1 MYVYTHAVYIY
12 IYVSVIFV
20 IFEEKHPS
28 LSANEAFRRY
38 IRLRIH
44 VHPELQARPP
54 EHLGDLSLIVYTLE
68 D

>member
-1 MYVYTHAVYIY
+1 MYVYTHAVYM
-12 IYVSVIFV
+12 SQSSSF
-20 IFEEKHPS
+20 PS
-28 LSANEAFRRY
+28 SLQSEAFRRY